1 MVPQVIL
8 WEEICV
14 EWGRGLAV
22 LDLMMDVQLRLL
34 FVQSMDTVSV
44 PLTSQGGQS
53 VGRDLLGVE
62 HLVDLVVEE
71 EDVMVDQLD
80 VGQ

>member
-22 LDLMMDVQLRLL
+22 LDLMMDVQLTLL
-34 FVQSMDTVSV
+34 EHH
-44 PLTSQGGQS
+44 PHHNLLTHIQ
-53 VGRDLLGVE
+53 
-62 HLVDLVVEE
+62 
-71 EDVMVDQLD
+71 
-80 VGQ
+80 